1 MPWPDLLW
9 GDSWIG
15 AYELRRQGVSY
26 AQAVEQLAAL
36 PHTEEAEQID
46 PLEAVQVPTPAVAM
60 LDELASQQAA
70 QHPID
75 GDGRIGTL
83 HHLLALL
90 MVPRGAA
97 SGLLRE
103 LGVEYEVVVR
113 RITEEG
119 ARRVEGEDWRP
130 EEHRLEG
137 WEEFRVTDEQH
148 EVIRGRFHAVNKE
161 LGRQGVRFMFGQ
173 DVDDPDWSLV
183 RIHPGGSGLDPRGV
197 LDRLLGHVS

>member
-1 MPWPDLLW
+1 MAGWHLSEQARKGRRRRRGRRLRSRAT
-9 GDSWIG
+9 GHRG
-15 AYELRRQGVSY
+15 AAVRAGHELRRQGVSY
-26 AQAVEQLAAL
+26 AQAIEQLAAL
-36 PHTEEAEQID
+36 PHIEEAEQID
-46 PLEAVQVPTPAVAM
+46 PLETVQVPTPAVAM

-70 QHPID
+70 QHPIE

-90 MVPRGAA
+90 MVPREAA
-97 SGLLRE
+97 SRLLRE

-137 WEEFRVTDEQH
+137 WEEFRVLH
-148 EVIRGRFHAVNKE
+148 
-161 LGRQGVRFMFGQ
+161 
-173 DVDDPDWSLV
+173 
-183 RIHPGGSGLDPRGV
+183 
-197 LDRLLGHVS
+197 RLLGHAS